1 MVEKQ
6 LTDLLNIFE
15 IIRRKASF
23 IFTENSFYLFLL
35 PENMVAV
42 AQLVRAL
49 VCGTGGRGFET
60 PQPPHSFTITAR

>member
-1 MVEKQ
+1 MVEMQ
-6 LTDLLNIFE
+6 LREPSFIFE

-42 AQLVRAL
+42 AQLVRASD
-49 VCGTGGRGFET
+49 CGSEGRRFE
-60 PQPPHSFTITAR
+60 PG